1 MEPLVLVI
9 SAHPGSLVDAVRNC
23 GFRALSDSDPNS
35 ADAILFDADTMP
47 AVQASELAAG
57 TVPCIIIATGYDAAR
72 WSEWLKSG
80 AASILRRPIALQDL
94 AGSLA
99 AALPNVPKPTPHSWL
114 RRRFSWQ

>member
-1 MEPLVLVI
+1 
-9 SAHPGSLVDAVRNC
+9 VDAVRNC

-35 ADAILFDADTMP
+35 ADAVLFDADTMP

-72 WSEWLKSG
+72 WSEWLKRG
-80 AASILRRPIALQDL
+80 ASSILRRPISHKEL

-99 AALPNVPKPTPHSWL
+99 NAIPGSPSPSPPGANWL
-114 RRRFSWQ
+114 RRILGE

>member
-9 SAHPGSLVDAVRNC
+9 SAQPGSLVDAVRNC

-35 ADAILFDADTMP
+35 ADAILYDADTMP
-47 AVQASELAAG
+47 AAQASELAAG

-72 WSEWLKSG
+72 WSEWLKRG
-80 AASILRRPIALQDL
+80 ASSILRRPISRQDL

-99 AALPNVPKPTPHSWL
+99 TALPGAQLPSPANWL
-114 RRRFSWQ
+114 RRLLHE